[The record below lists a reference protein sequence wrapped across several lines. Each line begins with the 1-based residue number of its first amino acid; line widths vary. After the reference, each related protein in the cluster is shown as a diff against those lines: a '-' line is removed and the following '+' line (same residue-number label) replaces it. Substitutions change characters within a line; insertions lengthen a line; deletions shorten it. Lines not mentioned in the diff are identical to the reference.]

1 MSLSLK
7 AVLLMA
13 TAAAAATIV
22 APGLAQNQGRGQP
35 GAADA
40 RVVAAFEARLRDSG
54 AAFRATVDKAPTAET
69 IAQGRTIA
77 RQGAADGAVA
87 SCLSCH
93 GENGEGQAPTGFPRL
108 AEMPAWYLFKQLND
122 YAGGTRPNDIMTPI
136 ARQLSAGQREA
147 VSVYY
152 SLSRAAPTPQEG
164 SADQA
169 QLRHGETLSS
179 GGLAER
185 GIPGCANCHASGG
198 VGIVPSVP
206 ALAGQHAE
214 YIAAQLRLWK
224 DGTRANDPMHVMK
237 TIADK
242 MTDQDIDAVAA
253 YFSRLA
259 PPDHAPRPG
268 QGRMPDRAGSIR

>member
-1 MSLSLK
+1 MNLSMK
-7 AVLLMA
+7 AIVLMA
-13 TAAAAATIV
+13 SAAAASVV
-22 APGLAQNQGRGQP
+22 APVLGQNAGRAQP
-35 GAADA
+35 SAADA
-40 RVVAAFEARLRDSG
+40 RVVAAFEERLRDSG
-54 AAFRATVDKAPTAET
+54 VAFRATVDKEPTAET

-77 RQGAADGAVA
+77 RQGAAGGAVA

-122 YAGGTRPNDIMTPI
+122 YAGGTRPNEIMTPI
-136 ARQLSAGQREA
+136 AQQLSAGQREA
-147 VSVYY
+147 VAVYY
-152 SLSRAAPTPQEG
+152 SLSRAAPTRQEG

-169 QLRHGETLSS
+169 QLRHGETLSA

-242 MTDQDIDAVAA
+242 MTDEDIEAVAA

-259 PPDHAPRPG
+259 PPDHSPRPG
-268 QGRMPDRAGSIR
+268 LARMPERAGSSR